1 MYVTR
6 ENHSMEVEPMRA
18 DAMRAALPLAGLGL
32 LGVLAS
38 PGSSEEGSQNPVRL
52 GLVGLDTSHVV
63 VFTAAFND
71 PANADHVPGV
81 KVVAAYKGGS
91 RDIESSWS
99 RVEGYAQEL
108 HEKWGVELVD
118 SIEELCTKV
127 DGVLIESV
135 DGRPHLDQARPV
147 IAAGLPFFVDKPV
160 AGTLADGI
168 EMARLA
174 QEKSVPWFGG
184 SSLRWYAGVRE
195 AVDPETVGEI
205 IGCDAYSPC
214 TTEPHHPDLFWY
226 GTHGVSILYAAMGRG
241 CKTVTRIATADTDVV
256 VGVWGDGR
264 IGTYRGTRSGAHD
277 YGATVFG
284 TKAVATARGVSY
296 RGLLEQIVRFFQTK
310 EPPVPAEELLEELA
324 FMEAADRSKAQG
336 GVAVEV
342 AEIKL

>member
-1 MYVTR
+1 
-6 ENHSMEVEPMRA
+6 MRP
-18 DAMRAALPLAGLGL
+18 DTMRTALPLASLGL

-38 PGSSEEGSQNPVRL
+38 PGSSEEGGQDAIRL
-52 GLVGLDTSHVV
+52 GLVGLDTSHVIA
-63 VFTAAFND
+63 FTSAFND
-71 PANADHVPGV
+71 PANADHIPGV
-81 KVVAAYKGGS
+81 RVVAAYKGGS

-108 HEKWGVELVD
+108 RDKWGVELVD

-135 DGRPHLDQARPV
+135 DGRPHLAQAKPV

-174 QEKSVPWFGG
+174 KEKGVPWFGG
-184 SSLRWYAGVRE
+184 SSLRWFASVRE
-195 AVDPETVGEI
+195 AIDPEIVGEI
-205 IGCDAYSPC
+205 IGCDAFSPC
-214 TTEPHHPDLFWY
+214 STEPHHPDLFWY

-241 CKTVTRIATADTDVV
+241 CKAVSRTATADTDLV

-310 EPPVPAEELLEELA
+310 QPPVAAEELLEELA

-336 GVAVEV
+336 GAVVAVE
-342 AEIKL
+342 EIRL